1 MQPSTLHIHLIKYQH
16 VLYSS
21 LPPPHLP
28 LPFAAINDGFPKNVV
43 RSAPLP
49 LPQGSVNLIGEHTDY
64 YEDFAPIPMTFP
76 MVTVMVA
83 WARHDDSGMCC
94 SSKVATD
101 TS

>member
-1 MQPSTLHIHLIKYQH
+1 M
-16 VLYSS
+16 
-21 LPPPHLP
+21 
-28 LPFAAINDGFPKNVV
+28 

-64 YEDFAPIPMTFP
+64 YEDFAPIPMDFP

-83 WARHDDSGMCC
+83 RARHDDSGVCRALG
-94 SSKVATD
+94 VATD